1 MEELKMIINT
11 VNTKRKIIIKIMEA
25 MTMKKEKI
33 YIEIRGI
40 NNE

>member
-1 MEELKMIINT
+1 MIINT